1 MQLVDHMEGSHTTIR
16 QRCLYPHTAHT
27 WDRSLHHDGVAKLD
41 TVHSGGR
48 IEASKIISVVSE
60 DALELLHKPRV
71 TTENLRVRI
80 CPRLEAPVLSQLLHY
95 RDHPMASTANCCN
108 IQNVCSSSKTI
119 YRDDSQLPRSHD
131 NACVNIPAALL
142 TGTKQVRRTM
152 EFLG

>member
-1 MQLVDHMEGSHTTIR
+1 MDIKYLIMIG
-16 QRCLYPHTAHT
+16 
-27 WDRSLHHDGVAKLD
+27 
-41 TVHSGGR
+41 
-48 IEASKIISVVSE
+48 
-60 DALELLHKPRV
+60 
-71 TTENLRVRI
+71 TENLVLATVRM
-80 CPRLEAPVLSQLLHY
+80 LV
-95 RDHPMASTANCCN
+95 MASTANCCN

>member
-1 MQLVDHMEGSHTTIR
+1 MIFWLGIMPLLGVESFNELRLLVQLVDHMEGSHTTIR
-16 QRCLYPHTAHT
+16 QRCLYPHTAHI

-95 RDHPMASTANCCN
+95 RDHPMAST
-108 IQNVCSSSKTI
+108 
-119 YRDDSQLPRSHD
+119 YGQL
-131 NACVNIPAALL
+131 L
-142 TGTKQVRRTM
+142 
-152 EFLG
+152 

>member
-1 MQLVDHMEGSHTTIR
+1 MLLLLNHIVGRFTR
-16 QRCLYPHTAHT
+16 QRWLNPHDAHT
-27 WDRSLHHDGVAKLD
+27 WDRCLHHDGIAKLD
-41 TVHSGGR
+41 TVHGGR
-48 IEASKIISVVSE
+48 PEGSKIISVVST
-60 DALELLHKPRV
+60 DALGLNHKPVRA

-131 NACVNIPAALL
+131 NASIFQQHC
-142 TGTKQVRRTM
+142 
-152 EFLG
+152 

>member
-80 CPRLEAPVLSQLLHY
+80 CPSLKLLCSANYFIIEIIRWHLRPTAVIFRMSAPRLRPFTETTVNYRVLMIMH
-95 RDHPMASTANCCN
+95 ASIFQQHC
-108 IQNVCSSSKTI
+108 
-119 YRDDSQLPRSHD
+119 
-131 NACVNIPAALL
+131 
-142 TGTKQVRRTM
+142 
-152 EFLG
+152 